1 MAAVNFPNSPSNGDT
16 QTVGSTTYTYNSSK
30 GYWDATPSGSA
41 IQLGSVGEHILPSA
55 DVTYDLGSSTKRFR
69 DLYLSGSS
77 INLGGQTMT
86 ATSSGI
92 QLPEVT
98 IGTGN
103 TTIKLGVASDG
114 SLQQTPTVAGSA
126 GSQVQT
132 VALTDLSVTQAS
144 ASGNGTLSYTNTT
157 GVFTYTPPDLTVKAP
172 VASPALTGTPTAPT
186 ASAGTSLSLIH
197 I

>member
-1 MAAVNFPNSPSNGDT
+1 MAAVDFPSSPSNGDT
-16 QTVGSTTYTYNSSK
+16 KTVGSTTYTYNSTK
-30 GYWDATPSGSA
+30 GYWDATPTGSA
-41 IQLGSVGEHILPSA
+41 IQLSSVGEHILPST

-114 SLQQTPTVAGSA
+114 SLQQTPTVSGSA

-132 VALTDLSVTQAS
+132 VALTDLSVTTAS
-144 ASGNGTLSYTNTT
+144 ASAGGALAYNCST
-157 GVFTYTPPDLTVKAP
+157 GAVTYAPPGRAV
-172 VASPALTGTPTAPT
+172 
-186 ASAGTSLSLIH
+186 
-197 I
+197 